1 MSKRSIIQKIIKEE
15 FADVLHS
22 YSTLVEQGGAADP
35 ALGKMASDASNIMK
49 QFPLKKGSKGELVKK
64 LQKAIGTKADGDFGG
79 NTEGALKKK
88 IQKTEVSI
96 DDYKKLVPGDKSVKG
111 GKGAAPSY
119 TEDQLADAKDI
130 RDLLLKA
137 ERTLDTEVKRALGAS
152 EKEPGSEG
160 TTDDR
165 ATLRKSTTLT
175 REGRD
180 RARKNKSI
188 LWEGLEP
195 HRIARDIS
203 RNDSRRLFGTR
214 ASQVNE
220 IISEGGISDWLS
232 GKLGGDT
239 WSKASEAAAQKV
251 EPIIS
256 QIGGL
261 ARRYG
266 RSPEA
271 SRAFAGAFYKVA
283 KEAGSKNTGKSLAA
297 VLMSC
302 ATMGTA
308 IGLSKVTAPLRQLAD
323 SVIANGTQEEKAFQ
337 QKHVAKR
344 VEKSKSLIKLWTKEG
359 VVKRKEKSSEKALAK
374 KWDRLDDAAESAAK
388 KLAKAIQTFG
398 SSGGSTSKSKKSLVD
413 RGMDMAKSMM
423 PSFEEGDVVLEDD
436 PELMG
441 EVDVAN
447 FDEDKI
453 ESAIETYVKKV
464 ERLGLR
470 GEKADTNVTGWKKT
484 YTADSLLDYWI
495 KKSVDGFD
503 SWREIYRDDKADLK
517 SANKLMR
524 TID

>member
-1 MSKRSIIQKIIKEE
+1 M
-15 FADVLHS
+15 
-22 YSTLVEQGGAADP
+22 
-35 ALGKMASDASNIMK
+35 
-49 QFPLKKGSKGELVKK
+49 
-64 LQKAIGTKADGDFGG
+64 
-79 NTEGALKKK
+79 
-88 IQKTEVSI
+88 
-96 DDYKKLVPGDKSVKG
+96 
-111 GKGAAPSY
+111 
-119 TEDQLADAKDI
+119 
-130 RDLLLKA
+130 
-137 ERTLDTEVKRALGAS
+137 
-152 EKEPGSEG
+152 
-160 TTDDR
+160 
-165 ATLRKSTTLT
+165 
-175 REGRD
+175 
-180 RARKNKSI
+180 
-188 LWEGLEP
+188 WEGLEP

-220 IISEGGISDWLS
+220 IISEGGIFDWL
-232 GKLGGDT
+232 GDKMGGNT
-239 WSKASEAAAQKV
+239 WSKASEAASQKV

-344 VEKSKSLIKLWTKEG
+344 VEKSKLLIKLWTKEG
-359 VVKRKEKSSEKALAK
+359 VGKRKEKSSEKALAK
-374 KWDRLDDAAESAAK
+374 KWDRLDDAAEYAAK
-388 KLAKAIQTFG
+388 KLAKAIT
-398 SSGGSTSKSKKSLVD
+398 SIGGKGKKSGKGYIEKGVD
-413 RGMDMAKSMM
+413 FVKGLN
-423 PSFEEGDVVLEDD
+423 PFEEGDVVLEDD

-470 GEKADTNVTGWKKT
+470 GEKSDTNVTGWKKT
-484 YTADSLLDYWI
+484 HTADSLLDYWI